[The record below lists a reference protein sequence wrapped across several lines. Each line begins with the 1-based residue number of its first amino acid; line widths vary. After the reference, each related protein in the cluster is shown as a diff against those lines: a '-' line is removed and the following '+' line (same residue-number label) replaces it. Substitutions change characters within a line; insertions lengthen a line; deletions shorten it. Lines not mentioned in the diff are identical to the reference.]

1 MPAVWA
7 DFQGLLKLCPEN
19 VLERTLPNGTRQVY
33 HWARRLSYVD
43 DQGRCWSFNALQCA
57 ERSPTGETTLFAW
70 ITDLPLTRATVV
82 EVAEKGGRQRW
93 KIENEGF
100 NRQKNS
106 GLNLCHVYSTDP
118 EKWKAYY
125 YLLHIAFVI
134 MQLCERGSL
143 LKQLAAQLGQT
154 PLQLFGS
161 LKNLA
166 RRLLEALRY
175 LWLPEESFDTQAA
188 ARLKIRLDTS

>member
-1 MPAVWA
+1 VAKV
-7 DFQGLLKLCPEN
+7 F
-19 VLERTLPNGTRQVY
+19 
-33 HWARRLSYVD
+33 H
-43 DQGRCWSFNALQCA
+43 
-57 ERSPTGETTLFAW
+57 PTQAT
-70 ITDLPLTRATVV
+70 PPATVV
-82 EVAEKGGRQRW
+82 DIAEKGGRSRW

-106 GLNLCHVYSTDP
+106 GLNLCHVYSIDP

-125 YLLHIAFVI
+125 YLLQIAFLI

-143 LKQLAAQLGQT
+143 LKQLAAEWGRT

-175 LWLPEESFDTQAA
+175 LSLPEDNFASSLALSCSKTSSTTQSSYSG
-188 ARLKIRLDTS
+188 LKLSPCDFTNSVQASSASLRVE

>member
-1 MPAVWA
+1 
-7 DFQGLLKLCPEN
+7 
-19 VLERTLPNGTRQVY
+19 
-33 HWARRLSYVD
+33 
-43 DQGRCWSFNALQCA
+43 GRCEA
-57 ERSPTGETTLFAW
+57 RKGVETWREGGRGWLGW
-70 ITDLPLTRATVV
+70 IADLPLTRATVV

-106 GLNLCHVYSTDP
+106 GLNLCHVYSIDP

-125 YLLHIAFVI
+125 YLLQIAFLI
-134 MQLCERGSL
+134 MQLCERGSF
-143 LKQLAAQLGQT
+143 LKQLAAEWVRT

-175 LWLPEESFDTQAA
+175 LSLPEDNFDPQAA
-188 ARLKIRLDTS
+188 AQLKIRIDSS